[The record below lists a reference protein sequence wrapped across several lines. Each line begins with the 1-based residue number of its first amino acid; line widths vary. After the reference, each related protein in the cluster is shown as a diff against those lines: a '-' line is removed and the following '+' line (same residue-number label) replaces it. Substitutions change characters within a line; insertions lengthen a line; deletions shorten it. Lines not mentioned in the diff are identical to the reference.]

1 MENLLNQFKVIKTIN
16 QHNDEVRN
24 LIKLNDNR
32 IVTCSYDNT
41 IKVFEIFED
50 LRYRGFTIKKHSSSV
65 TYIALINPNK
75 IVSCSSD
82 RTIKFISINESLYKC
97 EFTIEKAHRDI
108 ITKVIFLSC
117 NRIASCSNDKSIKI
131 WKSNFPYSDTP
142 ISVLNGHNDKVSSII
157 QLVGTEYLLSG
168 SHDSTLRIWSLIS
181 YQCVSVI
188 SDVYT
193 ESANSLLQYDEKRVV
208 VGGMES
214 FEVVDI
220 KKGNKI
226 IKMGYDGLREV
237 NAFMKWKND
246 IVLMGCRYGFIGIF
260 DINKGNTFYVRDTEH
275 KKSITSLVRKDEN
288 SFYSTSEDGSI
299 KIWIC
304 N

>member
-1 MENLLNQFKVIKTIN
+1 MDNLLNQFKVIKTIN

-24 LIKLNDNR
+24 LIKPNDNR
-32 IVTCSYDNT
+32 IITCSNDT
-41 IKVFEIFED
+41 TLKVFEIFED

-65 TYIALINPNK
+65 TYIDLINPNK
-75 IVSCSSD
+75 IVSCSTD

-97 EFTIEKAHRDI
+97 EFMIEKAHKDI
-108 ITKVIFLSC
+108 IVKVISLSF

-131 WKSNFPYSDTP
+131 WKSNYPYSDTP
-142 ISVLNGHNDKVSSII
+142 ISVLNGHDDIVSSII
-157 QLVGTEYLLSG
+157 QLVNTEYLLSG
-168 SHDSTLRIWSLIS
+168 SHDNTLRIWSLIS
-181 YQCVSVI
+181 YQCVSII

-193 ESANSLLQYDEKRVV
+193 ESANSLLQFDDNRVI
-208 VGGMES
+208 VGGMER

-220 KKGNKI
+220 KKGSKM

-260 DINKGNTFYVRDTEH
+260 CINKGNQFYVRDTEH
-275 KKSITSLVRKDEN
+275 KKSITSLLRKDEN

-299 KIWIC
+299 KIWIY